1 VKCEAEGSAKV
12 ALPPNLLDKAD
23 RRRQFPASP
32 PHRFSLEG
40 NPFHQGVI
48 KNKYTKMK
56 KLFFTLSVLALV
68 TAVPVQAA
76 TIERTM
82 ANINADANKPG
93 GPEQVLK
100 SISASTGVPVAT
112 LEKQKAKTGMS
123 YGDLF
128 AAHSIAKA
136 AGKKFDEIAALKA
149 KGESWDKI
157 AEANNVS
164 LGGKKANKQAEVKP
178 VAKPSPTPQKTL
190 AEEQRER
197 WSQPHVITNAPK
209 KQKTP

>member
-1 VKCEAEGSAKV
+1 M
-12 ALPPNLLDKAD
+12 
-23 RRRQFPASP
+23 
-32 PHRFSLEG
+32 
-40 NPFHQGVI
+40 
-48 KNKYTKMK
+48 KMK
-56 KLFFTLSVLALV
+56 KLFLILSVLAV
-68 TAVPVQAA
+68 VAAVGVQAA
-76 TIERTM
+76 SIEKTM

-100 SISASTGVPVAT
+100 SISASTGVPIAT
-112 LEKQKAKTGMS
+112 LEKQKTKTGMS

-164 LGGKKANKQAEVKP
+164 LGGKKANSKTEVKP
-178 VAKPSPTPQKTL
+178 VAKPTPTPHQKTL
-190 AEEQRER
+190 FEEQRDR
-197 WSQPHVITNAPK
+197 YK
-209 KQKTP
+209 

>member
-1 VKCEAEGSAKV
+1 
-12 ALPPNLLDKAD
+12 
-23 RRRQFPASP
+23 
-32 PHRFSLEG
+32 
-40 NPFHQGVI
+40 
-48 KNKYTKMK
+48 MK
-56 KLFFTLSVLALV
+56 KLFLTLSALALM

-76 TIERTM
+76 SIERTM

-93 GPEQVLK
+93 GPEQVMK
-100 SISASTGVPVAT
+100 AISASTGVPVAT

-136 AGKKFDEIAALKA
+136 ANKSFADIAALKA

-164 LGGKKANKQAEVKP
+164 LGGKKNKKAEVKP
-178 VAKPSPTPQKTL
+178 VVKPTPTPPQKSL
-190 AEEQRER
+190 FQQQNDRY
-197 WSQPHVITNAPK
+197 K
-209 KQKTP
+209 

>member
-1 VKCEAEGSAKV
+1 M
-12 ALPPNLLDKAD
+12 
-23 RRRQFPASP
+23 
-32 PHRFSLEG
+32 
-40 NPFHQGVI
+40 
-48 KNKYTKMK
+48 KMK
-56 KLFFTLSVLALV
+56 KLFLTLSVLALV
-68 TAVPVQAA
+68 TAVQVRAA

-136 AGKKFDEIAALKA
+136 AGKKFDEIADLKV

-178 VAKPSPTPQKTL
+178 KPSPTPPQKSL

-197 WSQPHVITNAPK
+197 WSQPHQVTNAPK
-209 KQKTP
+209 TPKPH

>member
-1 VKCEAEGSAKV
+1 MKM
-12 ALPPNLLDKAD
+12 
-23 RRRQFPASP
+23 RQ
-32 PHRFSLEG
+32 L
-40 NPFHQGVI
+40 I
-48 KNKYTKMK
+48 
-56 KLFFTLSVLALV
+56 LTLSALAVV
-68 TAVPVQAA
+68 TAAGVQAA
-76 TIERTM
+76 SIQQTM

-136 AGKKFDEIAALKA
+136 AGKRFEEIAAQKA

-164 LGGKKANKQAEVKP
+164 LGGKKANKKAEVKP
-178 VAKPSPTPQKTL
+178 MVKPTPTPPQKSL
-190 AEEQRER
+190 FQEQRDR
-197 WSQPHVITNAPK
+197 YK
-209 KQKTP
+209 

>member
-1 VKCEAEGSAKV
+1 M
-12 ALPPNLLDKAD
+12 
-23 RRRQFPASP
+23 
-32 PHRFSLEG
+32 
-40 NPFHQGVI
+40 
-48 KNKYTKMK
+48 KMK
-56 KLFFTLSVLALV
+56 KLILTLSVLAVV
-68 TAVPVQAA
+68 TAVGVQAA

-136 AGKKFDEIAALKA
+136 SGKGFEEIAARKA

-178 VAKPSPTPQKTL
+178 MVKPTPTPPQKSL
-190 AEEQRER
+190 FQEQRDR
-197 WSQPHVITNAPK
+197 YK
-209 KQKTP
+209 

>member
-1 VKCEAEGSAKV
+1 M
-12 ALPPNLLDKAD
+12 
-23 RRRQFPASP
+23 
-32 PHRFSLEG
+32 
-40 NPFHQGVI
+40 
-48 KNKYTKMK
+48 KMK
-56 KLFFTLSVLALV
+56 KLFLILSVLAVV
-68 TAVPVQAA
+68 TAVGVQAA
-76 TIERTM
+76 SIEKTM

-149 KGESWDKI
+149 KGETWDKI

-164 LGGKKANKQAEVKP
+164 LGGKKSVKK
-178 VAKPSPTPQKTL
+178 VASTGPSPSPTPEVRNLRQ
-190 AEEQRER
+190 EQNDR
-197 WSQPHVITNAPK
+197 WAGRVEITNKPK
-209 KQKTP
+209 PKPTTK

>member
-1 VKCEAEGSAKV
+1 M
-12 ALPPNLLDKAD
+12 
-23 RRRQFPASP
+23 
-32 PHRFSLEG
+32 
-40 NPFHQGVI
+40 
-48 KNKYTKMK
+48 KMK
-56 KLFFTLSVLALV
+56 KLFLILSVLAVV
-68 TAVPVQAA
+68 TAVGVQAA
-76 TIERTM
+76 SIEKTM

-149 KGESWDKI
+149 KGETWDKI

-164 LGGKKANKQAEVKP
+164 LGGKKSVKK
-178 VAKPSPTPQKTL
+178 VAATVQPSPTPEVRSLRQ
-190 AEEQRER
+190 EQNDR
-197 WSQPHVITNAPK
+197 WAGRVEITNKPK
-209 KQKTP
+209 PTPKTK